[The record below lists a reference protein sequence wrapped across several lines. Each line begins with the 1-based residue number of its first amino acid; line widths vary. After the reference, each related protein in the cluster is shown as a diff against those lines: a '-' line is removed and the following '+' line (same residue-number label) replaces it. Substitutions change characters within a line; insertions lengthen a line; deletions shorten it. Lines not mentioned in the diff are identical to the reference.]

1 MLNAWDSVPDWATVA
16 QDWERALA
24 RTGASAF
31 AAVKTLDVI
40 ADHPASLAGML
51 DRPGAWLRR
60 EDVGH
65 IDTIASARLREL
77 LAEGIGPAADELAL
91 HLARIGGDRELVA
104 ALLIRATAL
113 GYPLRRGETLRVL
126 GELAAARLEVE
137 HIELTRQGGRPRL
150 IVHGGEVRTPDTYA
164 QTIRALAA
172 EHGAMLKALQP
183 VRFRPFIERQGR
195 RRAASV
201 EELRGGLLQDLESIA
216 QGGLPTVMDPVDRAS
231 SRIVGRIGDD
241 HVQQADETV
250 QRAIRNAVIDAI
262 YEGATLI
269 EKIEKEAPE
278 DAWIADDPPFSI
290 TLVAIR
296 DDGYLVKLVDED
308 DNRRGAQPTSI
319 TVLVSDAGR
328 LSDGHRKELGTFVA
342 DVLERIRNEW
352 GKARLARPAYSVPST
367 AIRIT
372 PLTFTLMRLVG
383 IEADQDLDFELG
395 PNGAEDA
402 RPLSFMPLGRYGVAV
417 HSWRLHA
424 GRIALA
430 CPVNGGVVF
439 RDDGH
444 AVSVT
449 VPRPVD
455 NDALER
461 EVGEVLRTPAL
472 RDLEGAFVDEV
483 ATDERGWSVLYVRS
497 RPRPLAE
504 ASPD

>member
-1 MLNAWDSVPDWATVA
+1 MLDAWDSVPDWAKVA

-31 AAVKTLDVI
+31 AAIKTLNVI

-65 IDTIASARLREL
+65 VDTITSARLHDL
-77 LAEGIGPAADELAL
+77 LAEGIEPAADELAL
-91 HLARIGGDRELVA
+91 HLARVGGDRELVA

-150 IVHGGEVRTPDTYA
+150 IIRGGEVRAPDSYE
-164 QTIRALAA
+164 QTIRALAG

-195 RRAASV
+195 RRAASI
-201 EELRGGLLQDLESIA
+201 EELRGGLLADLESIA
-216 QGGLPTVMDPVDRAS
+216 QGGLPTVMDPIDRAAS
-231 SRIVGRIGDD
+231 PIVGRIGDD
-241 HVQQADETV
+241 HIQQADETV
-250 QRAIRNAVIDAI
+250 QGAIRNAIIDAI

-269 EKIEKEAPE
+269 EKIDKEAPE
-278 DAWIADDPPFSI
+278 DVWIADDPPFSI

-308 DNRRGAQPTSI
+308 DGRPGAPPATI
-319 TVLVSDAGR
+319 TVLVSAAGR
-328 LSDGHRKELGTFVA
+328 LSDEHRKELGVFVA

-352 GKARLARPAYSVPST
+352 GNARLARPTYSVPSS
-367 AIRIT
+367 AIRVS
-372 PLTFTLMRLVG
+372 PLTLTLLRLVG
-383 IEADQDLDFELG
+383 IEADQDLDFERG

-402 RPLSFMPLGRYGVAV
+402 RPLSFMPLVRYGVAV
-417 HSWRLHA
+417 HGWRLHA

-430 CPVNGGVVF
+430 CPVNGGIVF

-444 AVSVT
+444 VVSVAL
-449 VPRPVD
+449 PRPVGD
-455 NDALER
+455 DALEQ

-472 RDLEGAFVDEV
+472 RDLDGAFVDRV
-483 ATDERGWSVLYVRS
+483 ATDDRGWSVLYIRS
-497 RPRPLAE
+497 RPRPLAQ
-504 ASPD
+504 S